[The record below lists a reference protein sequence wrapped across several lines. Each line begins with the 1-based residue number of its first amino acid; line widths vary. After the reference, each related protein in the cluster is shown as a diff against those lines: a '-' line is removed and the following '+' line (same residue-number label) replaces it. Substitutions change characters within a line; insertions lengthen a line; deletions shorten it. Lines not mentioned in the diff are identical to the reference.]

1 MKFKGGVGRK
11 KSASPSMEVV
21 VGSIQDAMDSG
32 EVHGGNSDYANV
44 NINNNPINGSEPSNS
59 HLTETHQDQN
69 LEEPDDDDGEG
80 DEEDE
85 QDGDEAAF
93 ASQRTNLDDGFYEI
107 EAIRRKRVRKGQ
119 LQYLIKW
126 RGWPEAANTW
136 EPLENLHTCSDFIE
150 AFEQSLMTGKQR
162 KRKRKHGVVHTQTK
176 KRQHQQRGSFSAYN
190 VTDVEISVVDQRL
203 PSAPLNMSSLTNPY
217 AHSQSLVY
225 NHEGEKNGDVTAI
238 ERGKQ
243 TDIDNMGRNATQ
255 RSEWKK
261 DEHEYDPKLSEL
273 KATVLTNIAV
283 TDKHVINVQDAR
295 TTENNG
301 SAAGLSKGAFVEPVT
316 DNRCTGARRR
326 KSGSVRRFRHDS
338 TLSELPRSQSAE
350 LTLAVVESGVRVEP
364 IGVENSGYH
373 GESLSRNNKTDD
385 ARNETS
391 IIKIIKPLGYS
402 ASVSNNMQDV
412 LVTFVAMRSDG
423 TEVVVDN
430 KFLKAINPL
439 LLINFY
445 EQHLRYTTRS

>member
-1 MKFKGGVGRK
+1 MKIKGGGGRK
-11 KSASPSMEVV
+11 KSAGASMEVV
-21 VGSIQDAMDSG
+21 VGSIQDAMDAG

-44 NINNNPINGSEPSNS
+44 KTNNNPVNGSEPSTS
-59 HLTETHQDQN
+59 HLSETHQDQN
-69 LEEPDDDDGEG
+69 LEDPDDDGEG

-85 QDGDEAAF
+85 QDGDEVAF
-93 ASQRTNLDDGFYEI
+93 AAQRTNLDDGFYEI

-126 RGWPEAANTW
+126 RGWPETANTW

-176 KRQHQQRGSFSAYN
+176 KRQHLQRASFSTYN

-225 NHEGEKNGDVTAI
+225 NHEGENNGDITAI

-243 TDIDNMGRNATQ
+243 TDIDNVGRNPTQ

-273 KATVLTNIAV
+273 KATVLTNIAIG
-283 TDKHVINVQDAR
+283 DKLAINFQDAR

-301 SAAGLSKGAFVEPVT
+301 SAAGLSKGGYVEPVT
-316 DNRCTGARRR
+316 DNRCIGARRR
-326 KSGSVRRFRHDS
+326 KSGSVKRFRQDS
-338 TLSELPRSQSAE
+338 TSSELPMSQNAE

-373 GESLSRNNKTDD
+373 GESLSRNNKADD
-385 ARNETS
+385 GRNETS

-402 ASVSNNMQDV
+402 ASVSNNIQDV

-423 TEVVVDN
+423 TEVMVDN
-430 KFLKAINPL
+430 KFLKANNPL

-445 EQHLRYTTRS
+445 EQHLRYTTRSS